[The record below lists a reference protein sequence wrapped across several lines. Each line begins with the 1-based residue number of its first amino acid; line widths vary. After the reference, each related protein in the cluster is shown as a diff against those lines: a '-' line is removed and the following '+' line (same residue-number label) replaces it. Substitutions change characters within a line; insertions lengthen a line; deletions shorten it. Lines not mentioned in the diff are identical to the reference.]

1 MRVLPAT
8 QLFYTQLE
16 EGTRRWLGYTERKD
30 QCCFPP
36 VARVARSPIS
46 LLKLPYSTKSPDIW
60 DRTYNSTKHKV
71 WTKWQT
77 TYFSTK
83 RKVWTK
89 WQYTLVL
96 SADTRTRNIGT
107 YLSTATFPAY
117 MYRWSSMRQRQSRP
131 DAVDWTAIG
140 RSLLPELVSNYTL
153 IKVAIW
159 QIKENDKDNNNN
171 NEFSIHRP
179 ASCYAAGKN
188 VK

>member
-71 WTKWQT
+71 GQ
-77 TYFSTK
+77 SD
-83 RKVWTK
+83 R
-89 WQYTLVL
+89 QHTLVL
-96 SADTRTRNIGT
+96 SAKSGQSDNI
-107 YLSTATFPAY
+107 L
-117 MYRWSSMRQRQSRP
+117 
-131 DAVDWTAIG
+131 
-140 RSLLPELVSNYTL
+140 
-153 IKVAIW
+153 
-159 QIKENDKDNNNN
+159 
-171 NEFSIHRP
+171 
-179 ASCYAAGKN
+179 
-188 VK
+188 